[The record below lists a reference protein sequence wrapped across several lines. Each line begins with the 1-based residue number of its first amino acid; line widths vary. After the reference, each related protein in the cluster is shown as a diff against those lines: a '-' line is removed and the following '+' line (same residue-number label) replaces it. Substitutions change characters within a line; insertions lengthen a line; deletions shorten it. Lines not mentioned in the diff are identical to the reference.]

1 LKKYIAFFDLDHTIF
16 NVNSGRI
23 LIENAYKKG
32 LIKTKQIILAYLFS
46 WLYELGLLEAEYIMI
61 TLTDWLKGIAEK
73 EFASFTDEVFE
84 KYLKNT
90 VRLQA
95 KKEIEQHKE
104 NNAHLVILSAAT
116 SYICES
122 AKDLLHFDDVICSKM
137 EVIDGFFSGNPDGS
151 YCYGDEKLNQVLDYF
166 DKNNFNLK
174 HAFYYTDSYSDL
186 NVLKAVGNP
195 ICVTPDKKLKKY
207 AQKNDWPVY
216 NW

>member
-1 LKKYIAFFDLDHTIF
+1 MKKYVALFDLDHTIF

-23 LIENAYKKG
+23 LIEHAHKKG
-32 LIKTKQIILAYLFS
+32 LINTKKIILAYLFS
-46 WLYELGLLEAEYIMI
+46 SLYGFGLLKAEYIMI
-61 TLTDWLKGIAEK
+61 KLADWLQGIAEK
-73 EFASFTDEVFE
+73 EFTAFINEVFE

-90 VRLQA
+90 IRLKA
-95 KKEIEQHKE
+95 KKEIQLHKK

-122 AKDLLHFDDVICSKM
+122 AKDLLNFDDIICSKM

-151 YCYGDEKLNQVLDYF
+151 YCYGNEKLNQVLDYF
-166 DKNNFNLK
+166 NKNNFDLNQ
-174 HAFYYTDSYSDL
+174 AYYYADSYSDL

-195 ICVTPDKKLKKY
+195 ICITPDKKLKKY